1 MEVFAIKIAHKNGV
15 IFMKL
20 NINYVT
26 PKMELTALI
35 ILQNIEWLYFSNYF
49 TFLYINHID
58 INI

>member
-15 IFMKL
+15 IFMKP

-35 ILQNIEWLYFSNYF
+35 ILKDGTPLSIKNKSFQKIKSLI
-49 TFLYINHID
+49 TI
-58 INI
+58 